1 MPTVKHTY
9 NNYKWLS
16 IQIKYWE
23 ALLFYIANYTSWCL
37 HLFSE
42 KMHIFVIS
50 FHVDIKTNNVGI
62 EITHLL
68 IINHDNYFNT
78 ILWYPYHFLKMKA
91 NLYNGLMGLFTF
103 NDKGLDLGLL
113 FGAQNLEFF
122 RVDWYFLFIII
133 NTLEHCFI

>member
-1 MPTVKHTY
+1 
-9 NNYKWLS
+9 
-16 IQIKYWE
+16 
-23 ALLFYIANYTSWCL
+23 
-37 HLFSE
+37 
-42 KMHIFVIS
+42 
-50 FHVDIKTNNVGI
+50 
-62 EITHLL
+62 
-68 IINHDNYFNT
+68 
-78 ILWYPYHFLKMKA
+78 MKA